1 MVCTAS
7 PGHACGVATPY
18 VQQSHGAVVVLS
30 TTAIAFSAGELWQAL
45 RLRRGVAPASA
56 VGEVLFRLL
65 FFVGIL
71 LLPLGASV
79 APSAVV
85 PGGVGA
91 FVIGAVVGWLG
102 LLLRWWCFV
111 ALGRYFTV
119 VVTTTSDQVVVERGP
134 YRFLRHPSYTGL
146 LLALLGC
153 GVMLGNWVGTLAAF
167 AVLLAAVVHR
177 LRIEER
183 ALVAGLGDAYRVFAE
198 HRARLVPFVW

>member
-1 MVCTAS
+1 
-7 PGHACGVATPY
+7 VATPY
-18 VQQSHGAVVVLS
+18 IQQSHGAVVVLS
-30 TTAIAFSAGELWQAL
+30 TSAVAFSAGELWQAF
-45 RLRRGVAPASA
+45 RLRRGVAHASA

-65 FFVGIL
+65 FLVGIL

-79 APSAVV
+79 APGAVV

-91 FVIGAVVGWLG
+91 FVIGAVAGWLG

-119 VVTTTSDQVVVERGP
+119 VVKTTSDQVIVQRGP

-153 GVMLGNWVGTLAAF
+153 GVMLGNWVATLAAF
-167 AVLLAAVVHR
+167 AVVLAAVAYR

-183 ALVAGLGDAYRVFAE
+183 ALVASLGDAYRVFASQ
-198 HRARLVPFVW
+198 RARLVPFIW

>member
-1 MVCTAS
+1 
-7 PGHACGVATPY
+7 VATPY
-18 VQQSHGAVVVLS
+18 IQQSRGAVVVLS
-30 TTAIAFSAGELWQAL
+30 ITALAFSAGELWQAL
-45 RLRRGVAPASA
+45 RLRRGVAGASA

-65 FFVGIL
+65 FLVGIL

-79 APSAVV
+79 APGAVV

-91 FVIGAVVGWLG
+91 FVVGAVAGWLG
-102 LLLRWWCFV
+102 LVLRWWCFV

-119 VVTTTSDQVVVERGP
+119 VVKTTSDQVVVERGP

-146 LLALLGC
+146 LLVLLGC

-167 AVLLAAVVHR
+167 AVLLAAVVYR

-183 ALVAGLGDAYRVFAE
+183 ALGASLGEAYRVFAE
-198 HRARLVPFVW
+198 HRARLVPFLW

>member
-1 MVCTAS
+1 
-7 PGHACGVATPY
+7 VATPY
-18 VQQSHGAVVVLS
+18 IQQSHGAVVVLS
-30 TTAIAFSAGELWQAL
+30 ITATAFVAGELWQAF
-45 RLRRGVAPASA
+45 RLRRGVAPAGA

-79 APSAVV
+79 APGAVI
-85 PGGVGA
+85 PDGVGT
-91 FVIGAVVGWLG
+91 FVIGAVAGWLG

-119 VVTTTSDQVVVERGP
+119 VVKTTSDQVVVERGP

-167 AVLLAAVVHR
+167 AVLLAAVVYR

-183 ALVAGLGDAYRVFAE
+183 ALTASLGEDYRVFARQ
-198 HRARLVPFVW
+198 RARLVPFIW

>member
-1 MVCTAS
+1 M
-7 PGHACGVATPY
+7 ATPY

-30 TTAIAFSAGELWQAL
+30 ISAIAFSAGELWQAF
-45 RLRRGVAPASA
+45 RLRRGVAHASA

-79 APSAVV
+79 APGAVV

-91 FVIGAVVGWLG
+91 FVIGAVGGWLG

-119 VVTTTSDQVVVERGP
+119 VVKTTSDQVVVERGP

-153 GVMLGNWVGTLAAF
+153 GVMLGNWVGTLAAL
-167 AVLLAAVVHR
+167 AVLLAAVVYR

-183 ALVAGLGDAYRVFAE
+183 ALVASLGDAYRVFAE
-198 HRARLVPFVW
+198 HRARLVPFIW